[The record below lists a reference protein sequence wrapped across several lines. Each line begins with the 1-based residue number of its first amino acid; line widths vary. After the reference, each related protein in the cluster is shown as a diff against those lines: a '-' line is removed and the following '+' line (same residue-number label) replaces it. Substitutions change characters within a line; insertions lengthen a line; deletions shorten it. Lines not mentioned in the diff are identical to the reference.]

1 MEHQFR
7 RTLATTLGAL
17 ALAGCNGAT
26 PGPDQQAVR
35 HYGELAFTPCTLTAP
50 YLTTNV
56 EAQCTTYE
64 VAEDPARPEGRKV
77 ALNIAWLPATNEGAA
92 TDDPVFFLAGGPGQ
106 SAVQVW
112 PAIDGAFRAGAV

>member
-1 MEHQFR
+1 MEHQLR

-17 ALAGCNGAT
+17 ALAGCNGAA

-77 ALNIAWLPATNEGAA
+77 ALNIAWLPGMI
-92 TDDPVFFLAGGPGQ
+92 PVGYHRAQVERPGCRRFPGG
-106 SAVQVW
+106 
-112 PAIDGAFRAGAV
+112 